1 MSTIRIKRG
10 LAANRLSQTPL
21 VGELMYTTDDKRVFI
36 GDGSTAGGVAVGD
49 TAADILAKLLT
60 VDGPGSGLDADKL
73 DGLVPAEAS
82 TGNSIGLRT
91 GEGDLNVRM
100 IRSEYDT
107 PNSTINYV
115 MTQVDTATNNYV
127 RPSTIAQLRT
137 SLNVEDGSTGD
148 LTGSEILALL
158 LPVDGSGSGL
168 DADTLDGGNSSQ
180 FVQQAL
186 SSNLTVGYT
195 TDVEVL
201 NNDTIAPDMQT
212 ESLKTRATAG
222 NVTINFP
229 LNGNGICHIIFT
241 TDGTDR
247 AVTLGANVKFVTGTI
262 STLTAGTVYL
272 MTVIRDTATHAIVSI
287 SAVDA

>member
-1 MSTIRIKRG
+1 
-10 LAANRLSQTPL
+10 
-21 VGELMYTTDDKRVFI
+21 
-36 GDGSTAGGVAVGD
+36 
-49 TAADILAKLLT
+49 
-60 VDGPGSGLDADKL
+60 
-73 DGLVPAEAS
+73 
-82 TGNSIGLRT
+82 
-91 GEGDLNVRM
+91 
-100 IRSEYDT
+100 
-107 PNSTINYV
+107 
-115 MTQVDTATNNYV
+115 MTQVDTANDNYV
-127 RPSTIAQLRT
+127 RPSTLAQLRA
-137 SLNVEDGSTGD
+137 SLNVEDGATADQSAA
-148 LTGSEILALL
+148 EILAALL
-158 LPVDGSGSGL
+158 TVDGSGSGL

-201 NNDTIAPDMQT
+201 ATDTIAPDMQT
-212 ESLKTRATAG
+212 ESLKTRTTAG

-262 STLTAGTVYL
+262 TTLTAGTVYL